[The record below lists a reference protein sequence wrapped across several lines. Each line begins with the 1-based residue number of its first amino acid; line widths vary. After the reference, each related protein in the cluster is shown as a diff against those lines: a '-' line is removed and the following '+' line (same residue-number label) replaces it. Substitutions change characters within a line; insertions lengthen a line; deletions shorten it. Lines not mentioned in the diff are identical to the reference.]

1 MVTARWRTF
10 KFEVSR
16 KKINSF
22 TDLGIK
28 GSIKTEKK
36 TKTKNKQEV
45 VVKKTTRATEISM
58 IVHLYA
64 AAGSKGKV
72 KGQAIKLVTAARKGK
87 KGYLY
92 VGGKKLVDCKLMLTE
107 ASVKEVTFYGKMN
120 WYSADV
126 ALTFKQSKESSNDE
140 ASSSSSSGSGSGGSS
155 GGAGSAGSGSK
166 KASVKTSSPQNASGK
181 IKSAASK
188 ASSSDID
195 GVSSAAPV
203 KKAVKN
209 ATQIISNTVRN
220 AKTTTKEN
228 KSTVKTTVVFDK
240 KYGKQ
245 VM

>member
-1 MVTARWRTF
+1 MVTAKWGTF
-10 KFEVSR
+10 KFKVSK

-28 GSIKTEKK
+28 GSIKTEEK

-58 IVHLYA
+58 TVHLYA
-64 AAGSKGKV
+64 ATGCKV
-72 KGQAIKLVTAARKGK
+72 KGEAMKLVTAARKGK

-92 VGGKKLVDCKLMLTE
+92 VGGKKLVKCKLMLTE
-107 ASVKEVTFYGKMN
+107 ASVKEVTFYGKMK

-126 ALTFKQSKESSNDE
+126 ALTFKQSKSSKNDDT
-140 ASSSSSSGSGSGGSS
+140 SSDSSGGSSSGGSS
-155 GGAGSAGSGSK
+155 GSSGGSAGSGSK
-166 KASVKTSSPQNASGK
+166 KASVKTSSPKNSSGK
-181 IKSAASK
+181 IKGAASTV
-188 ASSSDID
+188 ASSGVD
-195 GVSSAAPV
+195 GVTSAAPV

-209 ATQIISNTVRN
+209 ATQIISETTRN
-220 AKTTTKEN
+220 AKATTKEN
-228 KSTVKTTVVFDK
+228 KATVKTTVVFDK